1 MRPFFELITS
11 MSESALERIELKIAY
26 LESANQELSD
36 IVYRQ
41 QRDIDVL
48 RAQMSA
54 YQRQLDARR
63 SEHSDNAPLDERPP
77 HY

>member
-1 MRPFFELITS
+1 
-11 MSESALERIELKIAY
+11 MSDAAFERIELKIAY

-41 QRDIDVL
+41 QRDIDHL
-48 RAQMSA
+48 RAQMSV
-54 YQRQLDARR
+54 YQRQLEAWR
-63 SEHSDNAPLDERPP
+63 SEQSDNAPVDERPP